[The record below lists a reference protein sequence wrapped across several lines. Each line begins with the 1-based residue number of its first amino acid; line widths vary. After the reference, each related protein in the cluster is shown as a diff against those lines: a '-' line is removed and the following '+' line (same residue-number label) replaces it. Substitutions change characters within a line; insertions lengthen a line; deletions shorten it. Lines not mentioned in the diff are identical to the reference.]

1 MKRVLPPAVAA
12 ACCTAAAGCGFT
24 VASPDDFLLTRL
36 GQGTK
41 LTLLVN
47 DGGTIRC
54 NGGKA
59 RPLSS
64 ALLIR
69 ARDLTDGLTNDAKRS
84 LSIPS
89 PRNSVYRYTVK
100 LQQGT
105 VSFPDTSAAHRE
117 EFASAEEFV
126 LKALAGPCAGVR

>member
-1 MKRVLPPAVAA
+1 VQ
-12 ACCTAAAGCGFT
+12 
-24 VASPDDFLLTRL
+24 SPDDFLLTRT

-41 LTLLVN
+41 VTLLVN

-59 RPLSS
+59 RPISS
-64 ALLIR
+64 ALLIH

-84 LSIPS
+84 LRIPA
-89 PRNSVYRYTVK
+89 PPNSVYRYTVK

-105 VSFPDTSAAHRE
+105 VSFPDTSAARRE
-117 EFASAEEFV
+117 EFASAEQFV
-126 LKALAGPCAGVR
+126 LQALAGPCGGAGQRRLRSVPPEISAT